1 MQNAA
6 FRGAKGGVLKTALF
20 KCWRQAMKNV
30 IKNSR
35 AVFYFRPFS
44 GSYLMKS
51 CYGRLIGTDGK
62 FMATVSDADIVSAL
76 KENLESG
83 FRLLMARYREP
94 VYWHIRRL
102 VVSHDDAQ
110 DAAQET
116 FIRAFRSLGRFK
128 GECSL
133 GAWIYRIATN
143 EALRA
148 IERRRGGRVS
158 LDDADAGA
166 GRLAADGYVDYS
178 DLEAVKLQNAIL
190 SLPTKQQLAFNLR
203 YYDGLEYDEIAA
215 VTGSTAASAKAN
227 YHVAKEKIIKYMNST
242 I

>member
-1 MQNAA
+1 M
-6 FRGAKGGVLKTALF
+6 
-20 KCWRQAMKNV
+20 
-30 IKNSR
+30 
-35 AVFYFRPFS
+35 
-44 GSYLMKS
+44 
-51 CYGRLIGTDGK
+51 

-143 EALRA
+143 EARRA

-203 YYDGLEYDEIAA
+203 YYDGWKSHATLTLLAKQDCPLWLQYD
-215 VTGSTAASAKAN
+215 
-227 YHVAKEKIIKYMNST
+227 
-242 I
+242 